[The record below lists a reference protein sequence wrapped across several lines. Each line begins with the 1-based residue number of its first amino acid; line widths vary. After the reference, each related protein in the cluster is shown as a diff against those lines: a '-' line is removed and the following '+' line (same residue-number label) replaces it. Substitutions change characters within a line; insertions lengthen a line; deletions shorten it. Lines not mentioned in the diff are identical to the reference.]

1 MNMKTSL
8 QIFLILIV
16 LLLACCVSNETK
28 EKINEAGN
36 ETGQTVG
43 KFVSGISHGV
53 EKALDVKVELSQ
65 IMKDKGIEFGKISVT
80 NDSEGKDNLL
90 NVYVIF
96 NQDYKGT
103 MFAKAFDAKGL
114 EMGRTK
120 ITISG
125 KKEEAR
131 FVEFHFDKHT
141 KIESDSRITIE

>member
-1 MNMKTSL
+1 MKPCL
-8 QIFLILIV
+8 KLILIFIV
-16 LLLACCVSNETK
+16 SLFASCVSNETK

-43 KFVSGISHGV
+43 KFVTGITHGV
-53 EKALDVKVELSQ
+53 ENALVVKVELSQ
-65 IMKDKGIEFGKISVT
+65 ILKDKGIEFGKITVT

-96 NQDYKGT
+96 NKDFKGT

-114 EMGRTK
+114 EMGRAK

-125 KKEEAR
+125 NKEEAR